1 MRRSAASAELTRQV
15 AKSTPAACERA
26 NEDDAQLVFFPFLSI
41 SRGALHFGILGPSIH
56 VGLVLSQHLVI
67 AG

>member
-1 MRRSAASAELTRQV
+1 MRRSTASAELTRQV

-26 NEDDAQLVFFPFLSI
+26 SEDDAPI
-41 SRGALHFGILGPSIH
+41 SRGALHFGIFGPSIH